1 MPTQMNL
8 PTLVAEAVLAELA
21 RNPELYRSVTPG
33 PKGEDL
39 TLVSIVMEADYSM
52 TLTFSDGTT
61 YNTPPIRGERGPK
74 GVEGN
79 RGPRGVGIHHTRW
92 TATTNPEHHFGV
104 AGHMDTY
111 TLYGDEDELVVLG
124 WFSVKNGENGKD
136 PYDYAVEA
144 GYEGTKDEFYKAIA
158 ENATHIEQIRNLVS
172 QTEHLFDM
180 VENKGQEFIDQINQ
194 IIEDFLAMKGAPG
207 GFAEL
212 DENGKVPVEQIPDEV
227 RGIIRVNTHAELP
240 ISGVPR
246 QLYLVVQDE
255 TAEGAS
261 TLYHWA
267 EFEYRPA
274 TSSTTV
280 LGLTELRGLIAALDE
295 DKASRQE
302 LNDARTELAA
312 DTLAVKEDLEALTE
326 LVGVLGDFRELVFVA
341 HRMHLPVEGE
351 DEVLYIVRSDETNF
365 GDLSIYAWTID
376 GYRRVSGKMQEAI
389 DQRITALVE
398 ATDADLLDHEQRLA
412 IVEAFREVIGFA
424 HFMYLPDIGDET
436 KLYIIASDETFGG
449 DLTAYRWS
457 ETLGNYTRMYGKAF
471 ADIKERLEV
480 TESGKV
486 EGDTFETYV
495 NEVAEILNN
504 YDERLTLLE
513 EKDEVIEVNTRYD
526 LPATGKHGVIYV
538 VRHDS
543 LSNNKATI
551 HIWNGEDYSPI
562 VSSYN
567 TVLGEDNSSASE
579 VLATQVW
586 NTTTNDIA
594 AGTPVMLAG
603 HAINGQ
609 PAVVPL
615 DLDDPEVLS
624 KFVGITYKT
633 VSAGK
638 SGVAVRGG
646 VVRNFNT
653 LGGDENWQNG
663 DALYFRGNGSGVIS
677 NTIPSTDNYN
687 KPVGY
692 VLEAADN
699 KGILHLVQDPV
710 GNILGGGGGGECSA
724 PVVWLQGAEENVLLT
739 DLSPNTMHILD
750 TRSGKGVNIV
760 VPDNHPAIPVGT
772 EYHFVC
778 AGSPD
783 NVYIGEAD

>member
-1 MPTQMNL
+1 
-8 PTLVAEAVLAELA
+8 
-21 RNPELYRSVTPG
+21 
-33 PKGEDL
+33 
-39 TLVSIVMEADYSM
+39 
-52 TLTFSDGTT
+52 
-61 YNTPPIRGERGPK
+61 
-74 GVEGN
+74 
-79 RGPRGVGIHHTRW
+79 
-92 TATTNPEHHFGV
+92 
-104 AGHMDTY
+104 
-111 TLYGDEDELVVLG
+111 
-124 WFSVKNGENGKD
+124 
-136 PYDYAVEA
+136 
-144 GYEGTKDEFYKAIA
+144 
-158 ENATHIEQIRNLVS
+158 
-172 QTEHLFDM
+172 
-180 VENKGQEFIDQINQ
+180 
-194 IIEDFLAMKGAPG
+194 
-207 GFAEL
+207 
-212 DENGKVPVEQIPDEV
+212 
-227 RGIIRVNTHAELP
+227 
-240 ISGVPR
+240 
-246 QLYLVVQDE
+246 
-255 TAEGAS
+255 
-261 TLYHWA
+261 
-267 EFEYRPA
+267 
-274 TSSTTV
+274 
-280 LGLTELRGLIAALDE
+280 
-295 DKASRQE
+295 
-302 LNDARTELAA
+302 
-312 DTLAVKEDLEALTE
+312 
-326 LVGVLGDFRELVFVA
+326 
-341 HRMHLPVEGE
+341 
-351 DEVLYIVRSDETNF
+351 
-365 GDLSIYAWTID
+365 
-376 GYRRVSGKMQEAI
+376 MQEAI